1 MSLRRKTYIL
11 LAARVVFNAC
21 GDVTLSKGMNKIGP
35 VSIASP
41 SLIAKALL
49 HIISSGTIWLG
60 IAFLIAFFVCHL
72 LLYSWADYSY
82 VMPTSA
88 ANFVVVPLIV
98 LLLFNESISFTRW
111 VGIVIIFLGVTL
123 VGLTQP
129 DTRGV
134 ANP

>member
-11 LAARVVFNAC
+11 LAARVVFNAF
-21 GDVTLSKGMNKIGP
+21 GDVTLGHGMKAIGP

-41 SLIAKALL
+41 PLIAHALVQIAL
-49 HIISSGTIWLG
+49 SGTIWLG

-88 ANFVVVPLIV
+88 ANFIVVPLV
-98 LLLFNESISFTRW
+98 VHTLFNEPVSFTRW
-111 VGIVIIFLGVTL
+111 VGIVIIFLGVTM

-129 DTRGV
+129 NTRK
-134 ANP
+134 AA

>member
-21 GDVTLSKGMNKIGP
+21 GDVALGRGMKQIGP

-41 SLIAKALL
+41 SLIGNALL
-49 HIISSGTIWLG
+49 QIISSGTVWMG
-60 IAFLIAFFVCHL
+60 IAFLLAFFICHL
-72 LLYSWADYSY
+72 LLYSWADYSF

-88 ANFVVVPLIV
+88 ANFVVVPLLV
-98 LLLFNESISFTRW
+98 LLLFNEPISFTRW

-123 VGLTQP
+123 VGMTQP
-129 DTRGV
+129 VTRK
-134 ANP
+134 AA